1 MNGRFRLA
9 ALAPIAV
16 SSLALGALPLMAGT
30 AHALT
35 PSATCHVTQ
44 DAQKP
49 DRFNIIGQGLTPGA
63 DVSVKQGGFTAFFT
77 ATADGGI
84 NGTLTV
90 SASGGP
96 VTMQEQGGS
105 KLSCGTVQ
113 QAEQSN
119 AQQQFAKGFTD
130 GFNTAKQT
138 CKAQAPQQGLV
149 AVDPNYEKGF
159 NSGAAAAIA
168 KFCKA

>member
-1 MNGRFRLA
+1 LNGRFRLA

-44 DAQKP
+44 DTQNPK
-49 DRFNIIGQGLTPGA
+49 RFNVAGQGLTPGS
-63 DVSVKQGGFTAFFT
+63 DVSVSQGGGTVFFK
-77 ATADGGI
+77 ATAE
-84 NGTLTV
+84 GTLSGSVQV
-90 SASGGP
+90 SSAGGP
-96 VTMQEQGGS
+96 VTMQEEGGP
-105 KLSCGTVQ
+105 KLSCGSVK
-113 QAEQSN
+113 QAEQTN

-168 KFCKA
+168 KFC